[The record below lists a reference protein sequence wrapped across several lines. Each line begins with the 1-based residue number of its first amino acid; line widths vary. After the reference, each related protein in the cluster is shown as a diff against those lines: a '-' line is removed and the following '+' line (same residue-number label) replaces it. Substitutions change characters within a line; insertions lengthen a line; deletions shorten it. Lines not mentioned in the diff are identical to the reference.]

1 MTNNPLKSCDIK
13 VKMSFKWY
21 KYLKIVLQYSNI
33 VNVLSCP
40 SPLDGRNGNKL
51 INVST
56 ANFTFPA
63 LFEPVLL
70 LLRVSSFT
78 ALAVDFL
85 LTWHKTLAMSHV
97 IDKA

>member
-13 VKMSFKWY
+13 VKMSFKLY

-40 SPLDGRNGNKL
+40 GRNGNKL

-56 ANFTFPA
+56 ANFTLPA

-70 LLRVSSFT
+70 LLRVSSFS